1 MLYQGKDF
9 LAANQD
15 VRSPIS
21 TGEFINL
28 PAGKPSNDRP
38 DVADVS
44 LRRLR
49 TALRNGWISFPSP
62 VPVFIRQSRPE
73 IQWRLVPLYF
83 VSGWACTQL
92 ASRYRVTPDR
102 ARQLLSQWV
111 RRAVLLGYLQQ
122 IPAADAAAA
131 GYGLDT

>member
-1 MLYQGKDF
+1 MSGINTAVSLLADDSGTEVSRALPSKDF
-9 LAANQD
+9 LAASQD

-49 TALRNGWISFPSP
+49 TALRNGWISAGIYSAVETRYPM
-62 VPVFIRQSRPE
+62 E
-73 IQWRLVPLYF
+73 
-83 VSGWACTQL
+83 
-92 ASRYRVTPDR
+92 ASTT
-102 ARQLLSQWV
+102 LLC
-111 RRAVLLGYLQQ
+111 
-122 IPAADAAAA
+122 
-131 GYGLDT
+131 